1 LKAFATKLDPVANHV
16 IISNQTMFIKGI
28 FILDSVLVW
37 HKIVDKLKP
46 NKSGEGASFS
56 IVSTGLFIEVLRS
69 KGFNPMVIHHIS

>member
-28 FILDSVLVW
+28 FILDSVLAC
-37 HKIVDKLKP
+37 HEIVDELKP

-56 IVSTGLFIEVLRS
+56 TVSTGFFIEVFRS
-69 KGFNPMVIHHIS
+69 K